1 MRLLLPRPL
10 LLLLL
15 PLLLL
20 PLLLLLL
27 LLLLQDLRTL
37 ALPLLLHL
45 LVVDDRRRHGR
56 EATHEAARTDG
67 AGRNSGRL
75 PAAEDWAGGVHR
87 DVARVLG
94 VGVLAA
100 KKRS

>member
-1 MRLLLPRPL
+1 MNYVAASAPR
-10 LLLLL
+10 
-15 PLLLL
+15 
-20 PLLLLLL
+20 
-27 LLLLQDLRTL
+27 DHLRTSVNGVL
-37 ALPLLLHL
+37 R
-45 LVVDDRRRHGR
+45 VRK
-56 EATHEAARTDG
+56 HEAARTDG